1 MSRGDAQHR
10 GPARGHGQLRAFGT
24 ASAADARRQV
34 KRMSPRIDARKRI
47 RVWAIA
53 LAVPLLLTG
62 CSFAPRYP
70 DQVVTPEVIGI
81 LETKTFPTSGEAFS
95 MRVTLTNGGS
105 ITLQDDAHQLRGC
118 GPPSDLVL
126 YATQPETWYLCAAP
140 SSEGMYRIIAD
151 AAFSEDDA
159 VILVYEELP
168 GIGIKLPKAD
178 DFAEAMPAYEQVDGH
193 LRYSGTLGG
202 YTEYFQVNAEGQVV
216 WHG

>member
-1 MSRGDAQHR
+1 MTRADAQHR
-10 GPARGHGQLRAFGT
+10 GPARGHGQPRAFG
-24 ASAADARRQV
+24 
-34 KRMSPRIDARKRI
+34 I